1 MVQNTNFKIL
11 LAKPGLDGHDV
22 GAKIIVRTLLDAGF
36 DVVYTGMRK
45 TPEEIVLRA
54 QEEHVDVLGLS
65 ILSGSHL
72 PVCRRI
78 AELLL
83 ERGLGDLVWIVGGN
97 IPVNDCDELK
107 KMGVHEV
114 FPVGTNLDSIVDF
127 LQEKLT

>member
-1 MVQNTNFKIL
+1 MVKNNNLKIL

-36 DVVYTGMRK
+36 EVIYTGMRK

-54 QEEHVDVLGLS
+54 QEERVDVLGLS

-72 PVCRRI
+72 PVCHRV
-78 AELLL
+78 AELLR
-83 ERGLGDLVWIVGGN
+83 ERDLNELIWIVGGN

-114 FPVGTNLDSIVDF
+114 FPVGAKLQSIVEY
-127 LQEKLT
+127 LKEKLT

>member
-1 MVQNTNFKIL
+1 MVRNTPLKIL

-54 QEEHVDVLGLS
+54 EQEHVDALGLS

-72 PVCRRI
+72 PVCRRV
-78 AELLL
+78 AELLRQ
-83 ERGLGDLVWIVGGN
+83 RGLGDLVWIVGGN
-97 IPVNDCDELK
+97 IPVNDFAELK

-114 FPVGTNLDSIVDF
+114 FPVGAPLDSIVDF
-127 LQEKLT
+127 LHEKLT